1 MEYLK
6 LLSRSQIAPIAIPP
20 KRVLTTRAM
29 SLAPA
34 AEAGRA
40 ALLGKNHSLEGTKY
54 PLAMSKNKERDP
66 YPDTSGWETIRKTK
80 MIRTLRITSFVAVIL
95 AVVFFVFPVI
105 FGVRSDE
112 QVEQFLSS
120 SGVIEKFSKT
130 KGDKDRRSESQISPL
145 IKEAQ
150 AFALYLN
157 PPPPKK
163 KPPQPVRKKPT
174 TPRPPARVSPK
185 FKLIG
190 VSYYA
195 SHPDLSLALI
205 DEPGKGTRW
214 VRQSS
219 RVSHLVIE
227 QVKDGLVV
235 VRDGERTFEL
245 VPERREERSLVI
257 KGKDSL
263 FGQIGSKST
272 PMPLIGAGAA
282 VKSDKAPQQPSA
294 EEEIASLKT
303 SGVKSDK
310 APQQLSAEEEIAS
323 LKKAIDELK
332 AMGVDVESEKSDPI
346 IEEFVTDLE
355 AEIMRISAEEAKRL
369 NDLGKE
375 LKDIQ
380 QDPNRAD
387 DNITESDANL
397 SEPNLSDANLGDA
410 NLSEAN
416 SPEEE

>member
-1 MEYLK
+1 
-6 LLSRSQIAPIAIPP
+6 
-20 KRVLTTRAM
+20 
-29 SLAPA
+29 
-34 AEAGRA
+34 
-40 ALLGKNHSLEGTKY
+40 
-54 PLAMSKNKERDP
+54 
-66 YPDTSGWETIRKTK
+66 
-80 MIRTLRITSFVAVIL
+80 MIKTLRITSFVAVIL

-105 FGVRSDE
+105 FGVRGDE

-120 SGVIEKFSKT
+120 PGVIEKFSKA

-145 IKEAQ
+145 VKEAQ

-157 PPPPKK
+157 PPPKK
-163 KPPQPVRKKPT
+163 TEPRPIRKKT
-174 TPRPPARVSPK
+174 TPPRPQGPVSPK
-185 FKLIG
+185 FELIG

-195 SHPDLSLALI
+195 SHPELSLALI

-219 RVSHLVIE
+219 RVGHLIIE

-245 VPERREERSLVI
+245 EPKRREERSLVI
-257 KGKDSL
+257 KGSSS
-263 FGQIGSKST
+263 GQTGSKST
-272 PMPLIGAGAA
+272 PMPSTGADAA
-282 VKSDKAPQQPSA
+282 VKSDKAPRQLGA
-294 EEEIASLKT
+294 E
-303 SGVKSDK
+303 
-310 APQQLSAEEEIAS
+310 AEEEIAS
-323 LKKAIDELK
+323 LKKTINGLK
-332 AMGVDVESEKSDPI
+332 AIKADAD
-346 IEEFVTDLE
+346 IEEFVSDLE

>member
-1 MEYLK
+1 
-6 LLSRSQIAPIAIPP
+6 
-20 KRVLTTRAM
+20 
-29 SLAPA
+29 
-34 AEAGRA
+34 
-40 ALLGKNHSLEGTKY
+40 
-54 PLAMSKNKERDP
+54 
-66 YPDTSGWETIRKTK
+66 
-80 MIRTLRITSFVAVIL
+80 MIKTLRITSFVAVIL

-120 SGVIEKFSKT
+120 SGVIEKFSKA
-130 KGDKDRRSESQISPL
+130 KGDKDERTEGQISPL
-145 IKEAQ
+145 VKEAQ

-157 PPPPKK
+157 PPPKK
-163 KPPQPVRKKPT
+163 AEPRPVRKRTTTP
-174 TPRPPARVSPK
+174 TPRPQGPVSPK
-185 FKLIG
+185 FKLVG

-219 RVSHLVIE
+219 RVGHLIIE

-235 VRDGERTFEL
+235 VRDDKRTFEL
-245 VPERREERSLVI
+245 EPKRREERSLVI
-257 KGKDSL
+257 KGSSS
-263 FGQIGSKST
+263 GQTGSKST

-282 VKSDKAPQQPSA
+282 VKSDKAPQRLGA
-294 EEEIASLKT
+294 EEEIASLKE
-303 SGVKSDK
+303 S
-310 APQQLSAEEEIAS
+310 
-323 LKKAIDELK
+323 IDEMKTMK
-332 AMGVDVESEKSDPI
+332 ADVESEESNTI
-346 IEEFVTDLE
+346 IEEFISDLE
-355 AEIMRISAEEAKRL
+355 AEVTSISAEEAKRL
-369 NDLGKE
+369 DDLGKE
-375 LKDIQ
+375 LKAIQ

-387 DNITESDANL
+387 DDITESDANL

>member
-1 MEYLK
+1 
-6 LLSRSQIAPIAIPP
+6 
-20 KRVLTTRAM
+20 
-29 SLAPA
+29 
-34 AEAGRA
+34 
-40 ALLGKNHSLEGTKY
+40 
-54 PLAMSKNKERDP
+54 
-66 YPDTSGWETIRKTK
+66 
-80 MIRTLRITSFVAVIL
+80 MIKTLRITSFVAVIL

-105 FGVRSDE
+105 FSVRSDE

-120 SGVIEKFSKT
+120 PGVIEKFSKA

-145 IKEAQ
+145 VKEAQ

-157 PPPPKK
+157 PPPKK
-163 KPPQPVRKKPT
+163 TEPRPIRKNKKPT
-174 TPRPPARVSPK
+174 PPKPRPPAPVSPK

-195 SHPDLSLALI
+195 SHPDLSLVLI

-219 RVSHLVIE
+219 RVGHLIIE

-235 VRDGERTFEL
+235 VRDDKRTFEL
-245 VPERREERSLVI
+245 ELKRREEKSLVI
-257 KGKDSL
+257 KDSSS
-263 FGQIGSKST
+263 GQTGSKST

-282 VKSDKAPQQPSA
+282 VKSDKAPRQLGA
-294 EEEIASLKT
+294 EKKIASLKKT
-303 SGVKSDK
+303 GVKSDK
-310 APQQLSAEEEIAS
+310 APRQLSAEEEIAL
-323 LKKAIDELK
+323 LKKNINRLK
-332 AMGVDVESEKSDPI
+332 AMKADVESGKGDTI
-346 IEEFVTDLE
+346 IEKFISDLE
-355 AEIMRISAEEAKRL
+355 AEVTSISAEEAKRL

-375 LKDIQ
+375 LKAIQ

-387 DNITESDANL
+387 DDITESDADL
-397 SEPNLSDANLGDA
+397 SEPDLSDANLGDA